1 VSPATAAAGPDAAP
15 IATAVNAWY
24 AEHGRDFL
32 WRRPGMSAWGIL
44 LIEVMAQQTQIQR
57 AADTALVWL
66 ERWPSPAALAAA
78 PVAEVIKAWGRL
90 GYPRRAVALHAAAT
104 AIAERHGDVIPAEP
118 AALLALPGIGPYT
131 AHAVASFAY
140 GVRVPVVDTNVRRVL
155 HRALLGVDTLAPATR
170 RDHELMDSILPA
182 SAEEARITNVAVMEL
197 GALLCTPRSPDC
209 EHCPIRDACAWRAAG
224 YPADAAPRRPAQAR
238 FEGSDRQ
245 LRGRVMA
252 VLREADVPVPRTAF
266 AGLDPD
272 PDRIDRVLAS
282 LAADRLAAATE
293 QGWALP

>member
-1 VSPATAAAGPDAAP
+1 VSGPRTATEPGAIAAAA
-15 IATAVNAWY
+15 NAWY
-24 AEHGRDFL
+24 AAHGRDFL

-57 AADTALVWL
+57 AAGTALVWL

-104 AIAERHGDVIPAEP
+104 AIAERHGDVVPADP
-118 AALLALPGIGPYT
+118 AALTALPGIGPYT

-170 RDHELMDSILPA
+170 RDQELMASILPA
-182 SAEEARITNVAVMEL
+182 SAEETRITNVAVMEL

-209 EHCPIRDACAWRAAG
+209 EACPIRDACAWRAAG
-224 YPADAAPRRPAQAR
+224 YPAAEGPRRAGQPR

-245 LRGRVMA
+245 LRGRIMA
-252 VLREADVPVPRTAF
+252 LLREADVPVPRTAF
-266 AGLDPD
+266 DGLDPD
-272 PDRIDRVLAS
+272 PARLDRVLAG
-282 LAADRLAAATE
+282 LAADRLAETAPG
-293 QGWALP
+293 GWALP